1 MHTITN
7 CSRCGND
14 FMYHNSDYH
23 LERDITIV
31 DEVGNNE
38 VITVREFNS
47 RLQKEYPIQDETWS
61 SRRWNKERTDY
72 VDLSGETTVICQD
85 CDYVETY
92 GNGVLKDY
100 EIKNYS
106 DYKKVVEEMWQHGDL
121 NELTEAGF
129 IVVDTREYRDN
140 GTVSKETLRVLTEK
154 EFYARFVEPTSDQD
168 LLPLEDRGEWETGG
182 VIYLTDEELNE
193 ELPF

>member
-23 LERDITIV
+23 LERDTTIV

-38 VITVREFNS
+38 VITT
-47 RLQKEYPIQDETWS
+47 I
-61 SRRWNKERTDY
+61 
-72 VDLSGETTVICQD
+72 ICQD
-85 CDYVETY
+85 CDYVEKY
-92 GNGVLKDY
+92 GNGVLKYY
-100 EIKNYS
+100 EIENYNQ
-106 DYKKVVEEMWQHGDL
+106 YKKVVEEMWQHGDL

-140 GTVSKETLRVLTEK
+140 GTVSKETMRVLTEK
-154 EFYARFVEPTSDQD
+154 EFYVRFVEPTSDQD
-168 LLPLEDRGEWETGG
+168 LLPLEDRGEWELGG
-182 VIYLTDEELNE
+182 VTYLTDEELNE
-193 ELPF
+193 GLPF

>member
-14 FMYHNSDYH
+14 FMYHNSDTH
-23 LERDITIV
+23 LYRPVAFDADTKEPCSF
-31 DEVGNNE
+31 EV
-38 VITVREFNS
+38 V
-47 RLQKEYPIQDETWS
+47 
-61 SRRWNKERTDY
+61 
-72 VDLSGETTVICQD
+72 CQD